1 MITRLLKLFVYAFIV
16 FFAIAGLISMKDK
29 FMKFDSNE
37 SFEEEEENKKNDS
50 NDEVEEDTTD
60 DQPKPSLQSA
70 TEDSSQNDDELMG
83 HIDEKICNPDVVR
96 QIKRNFVKKFNNFK
110 VNLNND
116 LNTFQRILERDIH
129 NMFMENEENENDTPR
144 EGVDPIIMYESSE
157 NFELSDE
164 EEEEEKEEKL
174 KETFIQDIYDGITSP
189 YCLNCKE
196 L

>member
-37 SFEEEEENKKNDS
+37 SFEEEEEKKKNDS

-96 QIKRNFVKKFNNFK
+96 QIKINFVTKFNNFK
-110 VNLNND
+110 NNLNND
-116 LNTFQRILERDIH
+116 LNTFQRVLERDIH
-129 NMFMENEENENDTPR
+129 NMFMEKNEENENNTPK

-157 NFELSDE
+157 NVDLSDDE
-164 EEEEEKEEKL
+164 EEEL